1 MPKRKFLLVLK
12 GRIVCLFIT
21 VFAFALSSRKT
32 LETKTGSLET
42 YLKKE
47 NLIPWTIVGFDVKE
61 HTPQQP

>member
-12 GRIVCLFIT
+12 GRVVCLFIT
-21 VFAFALSSRKT
+21 MVALSSRKT